1 MELEAALVQLESKP
15 LPRIHYHPSPGNLI
29 SGHPQGLPL
38 EGVGYDFCCGEAG
51 TGGTCSLVGAG
62 WEVVSRAESL
72 DLEAQGLLKPP
83 NGHCDAGPGLKAM
96 RGLLKQLPVWG
107 TGHCMWPRQRR
118 AMCCREERTK
128 CVPGRTLTGETLVRP
143 QATGQADPRSRLFKD
158 LTELYSYGSATVPQ
172 VVSEGS
178 RHLQLPMAF
187 DDVT

>member
-1 MELEAALVQLESKP
+1 MVQLESKP

-128 CVPGRTLTGETLVRP
+128 CVPGWTLAGETLGMSPGYRASRP
-143 QATGQADPRSRLFKD
+143 QIQALQGLNRTVFLW
-158 LTELYSYGSATVPQ
+158 LCHSAT
-172 VVSEGS
+172 SG
-178 RHLQLPMAF
+178 F
-187 DDVT
+187 